1 MEINTYIYKKEKTYQ
16 IKADLYKPNNSE
28 NVNPLIIFIHGG
40 ALIYGTRKTFA
51 DTEFQLKLYLK
62 NGFAVLSID
71 YRLAPETKL
80 SEIIKDIQDACM
92 WAVNNARMI
101 NIDDR
106 NISIIGHS
114 AGGYLALMC
123 GFILKPRPQSIIS
136 FYGYGDI
143 IGEWYSKPD
152 SFYCK
157 KSKVSIEESGINI
170 VGPVITERP
179 FEGTP
184 KDKFYLYLRQNGL
197 WPEEVGGHDPIKERD
212 FFIPFCPLYNI
223 SPEYPP
229 TLLLHGDS
237 DTDVPYK
244 QSELMYKELKRNNI
258 FSKLITIEEGE
269 HEFDININ
277 SKKVLRAFK
286 EVLSFL
292 KSCKMVNRR

>member
-1 MEINTYIYKKEKTYQ
+1 MESKTYVYKREKNYQ
-16 IKADLYKPNNSE
+16 IKADFYKASNSK

-40 ALIYGTRKTFA
+40 ALIYGTRKTFS
-51 DTEFQLKLYLK
+51 DKEFQLQLYLR
-62 NGFAVLSID
+62 NGFDVLSID

-80 SEIIKDIQDACM
+80 PEIIKDIQDAYM
-92 WAVNNARMI
+92 WVIDNAHMI
-101 NIDDR
+101 NIDKKS
-106 NISIIGHS
+106 ISVIGHS

-123 GFILKPRPQSIIS
+123 GFILKSRPKSIVS

-143 IGEWYSKPD
+143 IGKWYSKPD

-157 KSKVSIEESGINI
+157 KPKVSIEESGINI
-170 VGPVITERP
+170 SGPVITDRP

-197 WPEEVGGHDPIKERD
+197 WPKEVGGHDPTEERD
-212 FFIPFCPLYNI
+212 FFIPFCPLYNVN
-223 SPEYPP
+223 PEYPP

-244 QSELMYKELKRNNI
+244 QSELMYEEFKRNNI
-258 FSKLITIEEGE
+258 FSKLITIEDGE

-277 SKKVLRAFK
+277 SKKVLRSFK

-292 KSCKMVNRR
+292 KNN